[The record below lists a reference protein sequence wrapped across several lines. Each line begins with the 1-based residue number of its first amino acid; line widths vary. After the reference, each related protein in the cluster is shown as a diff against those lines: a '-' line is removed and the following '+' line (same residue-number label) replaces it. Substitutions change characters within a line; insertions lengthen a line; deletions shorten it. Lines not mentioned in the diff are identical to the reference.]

1 VEIADND
8 ILIVKLRAS
17 WIVFVVA
24 ACCQHTACRSIVGA
38 IGDLAKET
46 KLSGRNH
53 VLDCRDIVEHSP
65 IFHFGCAC
73 L

>member
-1 VEIADND
+1 M
-8 ILIVKLRAS
+8 
-17 WIVFVVA
+17 
-24 ACCQHTACRSIVGA
+24 GA

-65 IFHFGCAC
+65 IFFILDVLVFDVIDGDV
-73 L
+73 